1 MRLFDYLAE
10 EDKTRRESLELC
22 RLILHTMVDEAYQ

>member
-10 EDKTRRESLELC
+10 EDKARRESLELR